1 MTATVTIEGSITPSA
16 ELARGERRTVQLTE
30 SVQRLIDGGFVVV
43 VESDAPAP
51 VTPAVVD
58 PAGADPQTVSPP
70 ARNASRE
77 DWAEF
82 LALAG
87 FVTEG
92 RGRDELIDMW
102 DAHQDADALGEDF
115 DTYAAAQGAP
125 DEE

>member
-1 MTATVTIEGSITPSA
+1 MGLGG
-16 ELARGERRTVQLTE
+16 LAVADVAGDPLPADQWARF
-30 SVQRLIDGGFVVV
+30 GGFVVV

-51 VTPAVVD
+51 ETPAVVD
-58 PAGADPQTVSPP
+58 PAVPDPQTVSPP